1 MCIRDSK
8 YIVKYMQEHG
18 AEWFFEH
25 TGVVLIQA
33 DDRTVMGLIARNT
46 VGEYINSQ
54 RAKVLSLSLIHI

>member
-1 MCIRDSK
+1 
-8 YIVKYMQEHG
+8 MQERG

-54 RAKVLSLSLIHI
+54 RAKVLS